1 MFFCISKS
9 KKDNFPYNHQT
20 SNFVISLDE
29 GWTHYN
35 THGYNIWYKGY
46 LDNAA
51 SGSILDIVNGTVP
64 TLSGNF
70 CAIVVTEQGLSIKS
84 DRQRSFPIWYNTDQI
99 TNLFQLENTAW
110 ATHCISIDNNFQP
123 KFEYFDLI
131 GKTSSVGNSFDH
143 VVTQIDRILSEK
155 TKTFLST
162 ISSPI
167 RVFLSGG
174 IDTALVFSYI
184 QKYTDQFEIVSN
196 LHCDFDYFYLKNH
209 GTLSKLWGY
218 NQIHHWRE
226 PCVLAS
232 GTPGDEFMA
241 RSPTTANLLLLH
253 YGTSIPELLA
263 TEEYKNCLHSIY
275 FNNPKYFEM
284 WAEQAKAYQ
293 PTQLAEVIDNCSNY
307 NINDWQHWHF
317 GNTLTW
323 TPLRDI
329 EIFKLV
335 ASLPLADL
343 KNQIMNSTLSK
354 ELICRNNP
362 KILDY
367 LSEQKNATNHME
379 NLTNILVD
387 N

>member
-1 MFFCISKS
+1 
-9 KKDNFPYNHQT
+9 
-20 SNFVISLDE
+20 
-29 GWTHYN
+29 
-35 THGYNIWYKGY
+35 
-46 LDNAA
+46 
-51 SGSILDIVNGTVP
+51 
-64 TLSGNF
+64 
-70 CAIVVTEQGLSIKS
+70 
-84 DRQRSFPIWYNTDQI
+84 
-99 TNLFQLENTAW
+99 
-110 ATHCISIDNNFQP
+110 
-123 KFEYFDLI
+123 
-131 GKTSSVGNSFDH
+131 
-143 VVTQIDRILSEK
+143 
-155 TKTFLST
+155 
-162 ISSPI
+162 
-167 RVFLSGG
+167 
-174 IDTALVFSYI
+174 
-184 QKYTDQFEIVSN
+184 
-196 LHCDFDYFYLKNH
+196 
-209 GTLSKLWGY
+209 
-218 NQIHHWRE
+218 
-226 PCVLAS
+226 
-232 GTPGDEFMA
+232 
-241 RSPTTANLLLLH
+241 
-253 YGTSIPELLA
+253 
-263 TEEYKNCLHSIY
+263 
-275 FNNPKYFEM
+275 M